1 MASSR
6 KRAKDQRAHLVLIDE
21 SGMMMAPLV
30 RRSLAPA
37 GQTPILKQKASHR
50 DRVSLTAALSISP
63 VRQRLGL
70 RFRTFE
76 RQYVNNERAADFLRA
91 VLHDLRGP
99 VMVLW
104 DRGNMHR
111 GEPIRQ
117 LLTRFPRLELHWLPP
132 YAPEY
137 NPVEHLWNHLKY
149 GHFAN
154 HAPSDT
160 TQLNCRV
167 RRRLHAI
174 RGRPDRLQSFLKAS
188 NLPFDWLTE
197 HQ

>member
-1 MASSR
+1 
-6 KRAKDQRAHLVLIDE
+6 LIDE

-37 GQTPILKQKASHR
+37 GQTPVLKQKASHR

-76 RQYVNNERAADFLRA
+76 REYVNNQRAADFLRA
-91 VLHDLRGP
+91 LLHDLRGR
-99 VMVLW
+99 VIVVW

-111 GEPIRQ
+111 GDPIRE
-117 LLTRFPRLELHWLPP
+117 LLARYPRLELHWLPP
-132 YAPEY
+132 YAPEL

-149 GHFAN
+149 VHFSN
-154 HAPSDT
+154 YAPTNT
-160 TQLNCRV
+160 TELNLRV
-167 RRRLHAI
+167 HRRLRAI
-174 RGRPDRLQSFLKAS
+174 CRKTDQLQSFLNAS
-188 NLPFDWLTE
+188 NLTFDSLTE
-197 HQ
+197 RQ

>member
-1 MASSR
+1 MASSP

-37 GQTPILKQKASHR
+37 GQTPVLKQRASHR

-76 RQYVNNERAADFLRA
+76 RTYINNERAADFLRS
-91 VLHDLRGP
+91 LLRDLRGR
-99 VMVLW
+99 VMVIW

-111 GEPIRQ
+111 GDPIRA
-117 LLTRFPRLELHWLPP
+117 LLARFPRLELYWLPP
-132 YAPEY
+132 YAPEL

-149 GHFAN
+149 GRFPN
-154 HAPSDT
+154 YAPPDT
-160 TQLNCRV
+160 NVLNLRV
-167 RRRLHAI
+167 RRRLQAVCKTPHK
-174 RGRPDRLQSFLKAS
+174 LQAFLNAS
-188 NLPFDWLTE
+188 KLTFDSITE